1 MHDHKPELDRVP
13 SFDEDGLLN
22 AIIETPKGA
31 PNKYKF
37 DEKTG
42 LYMLGGV
49 MPLGHSF
56 PFDFGFIPQT
66 LGGDGDP
73 LDVLVLLDYSV
84 FVGCLVKSR
93 LIGGFTADQTDREGN
108 TVRNDRVIAVAE
120 KSVVFGAVNELDD
133 LPSKVL
139 DHLEHFFIS
148 YNDAKGKKFKI
159 LSRIDAGAAVKM
171 VKDSTAKHGGTDSTE

>member
-1 MHDHKPELDRVP
+1 MHDYKEALNRVP

-22 AIIETPKGA
+22 AVIETPKGE

-37 DEKTG
+37 DEDTG

-93 LIGGFTADQTDREGN
+93 LIGGFTAMQTDKGKEPE
-108 TVRNDRVIAVAE
+108 RNDRLIAVAE
-120 KSVVFGAVNELDD
+120 KSVVFGDVKELAD
-133 LPSKVL
+133 LPAKVL

-148 YNDAKGKKFKI
+148 YNQAKGKEFEV
-159 LSRIDAGAAVKM
+159 LSRLDSAAAVKI
-171 VKDSTAKHGGTDSTE
+171 VKDSVTA